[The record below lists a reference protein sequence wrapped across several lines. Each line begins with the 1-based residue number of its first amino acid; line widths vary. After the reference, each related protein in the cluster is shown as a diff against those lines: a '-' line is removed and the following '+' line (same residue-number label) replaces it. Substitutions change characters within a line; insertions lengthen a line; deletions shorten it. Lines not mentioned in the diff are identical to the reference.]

1 VTCAARDMMPKTET
15 ANTTFGFTISGSRRQ
30 TFPRLDLVDMEDH
43 LLVMDKDNGRIT
55 FYDVDTEAIHRE
67 MREWAERV
75 GRRGGGDDGELKIVR
90 GREQK
95 GKGQGRG
102 KGQGKGKGQGR
113 GKGEGKGQGSGKGEG
128 KGRGSGKGEGT
139 RKGAHSLITN
149 SQKNSYSHQSYISTG
164 LSPNDIDL
172 NLPIPTS
179 IIEQEQNLVQE
190 TNSSSQRK
198 KQTGKDPSVFRS
210 KWNALQRRIESLP
223 TDLETYNLYRQNVSR
238 HTRILKQVLLSAEA
252 KKRERDWIRYR
263 EDGELDD
270 SRLVEVTYLLSVS
283 PSISRLT
290 HLPTQGLTGEKN
302 IYRRRGRNES
312 NSNSEQ
318 QKPKRLR
325 FVFDLSMSMG
335 RYDSTDGRLRR
346 SLETAVMIMEV
357 RYS

>member
-1 VTCAARDMMPKTET
+1 M
-15 ANTTFGFTISGSRRQ
+15 
-30 TFPRLDLVDMEDH
+30 
-43 LLVMDKDNGRIT
+43 
-55 FYDVDTEAIHRE
+55 
-67 MREWAERV
+67 
-75 GRRGGGDDGELKIVR
+75 
-90 GREQK
+90 
-95 GKGQGRG
+95 
-102 KGQGKGKGQGR
+102 
-113 GKGEGKGQGSGKGEG
+113 
-128 KGRGSGKGEGT
+128 
-139 RKGAHSLITN
+139 
-149 SQKNSYSHQSYISTG
+149 
-164 LSPNDIDL
+164 
-172 NLPIPTS
+172 
-179 IIEQEQNLVQE
+179 
-190 TNSSSQRK
+190 
-198 KQTGKDPSVFRS
+198 FRS

>member
-1 VTCAARDMMPKTET
+1 MPKTET

-149 SQKNSYSHQSYISTG
+149 SQKTHIHTNHIYQQDSHQT
-164 LSPNDIDL
+164 
-172 NLPIPTS
+172 TS
-179 IIEQEQNLVQE
+179 I
-190 TNSSSQRK
+190 
-198 KQTGKDPSVFRS
+198 
-210 KWNALQRRIESLP
+210 
-223 TDLETYNLYRQNVSR
+223 
-238 HTRILKQVLLSAEA
+238 
-252 KKRERDWIRYR
+252 
-263 EDGELDD
+263 
-270 SRLVEVTYLLSVS
+270 
-283 PSISRLT
+283 
-290 HLPTQGLTGEKN
+290 
-302 IYRRRGRNES
+302 
-312 NSNSEQ
+312 
-318 QKPKRLR
+318 
-325 FVFDLSMSMG
+325 
-335 RYDSTDGRLRR
+335 
-346 SLETAVMIMEV
+346 
-357 RYS
+357 